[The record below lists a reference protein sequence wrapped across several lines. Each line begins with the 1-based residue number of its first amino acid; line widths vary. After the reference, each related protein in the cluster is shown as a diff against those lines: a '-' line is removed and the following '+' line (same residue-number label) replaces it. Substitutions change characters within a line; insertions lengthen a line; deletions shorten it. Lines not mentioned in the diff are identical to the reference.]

1 MMTAMVVAMIAVAT
15 TGQGSIEGIRDI
27 QSPMPVRQVVLDAG
41 VLYGINAQPTNGQCA
56 LLLVCPLDESK
67 PKDALPLFGMC
78 AMEFGGSPFCW
89 NVENGKFNLVSI
101 TEPPPSIQGISRVGH
116 ASTSQLERF
125 RRSEVL
131 PGYRANFTP
140 LAWTRNFPVL
150 MKKRLTGG
158 KLFFFHTSLR
168 QHRSVDLYTLGYG
181 TVTLSRSLWTGPE
194 EWRVEEKDV
203 FSQKTPL
210 QGPFCVMRFGQRD
223 YLLDWVGDVYR
234 VEEKGIQR
242 IGNVENWPQKDNPL
256 CQHE

>member
-1 MMTAMVVAMIAVAT
+1 MWKRFGLMPLSLQGVVFMMTAMVVAMIAVAT

-125 RRSEVL
+125 RPVRS
-131 PGYRANFTP
+131 A
-140 LAWTRNFPVL
+140 AWVS
-150 MKKRLTGG
+150 GQ
-158 KLFFFHTSLR
+158 FHSS
-168 QHRSVDLYTLGYG
+168 SVDSEFPRSYEETAYRRQTLL
-181 TVTLSRSLWTGPE
+181 LSYISSAT
-194 EWRVEEKDV
+194 
-203 FSQKTPL
+203 
-210 QGPFCVMRFGQRD
+210 
-223 YLLDWVGDVYR
+223 
-234 VEEKGIQR
+234 
-242 IGNVENWPQKDNPL
+242 
-256 CQHE
+256 